1 LSKAKAA
8 DAIDTWLATTS
19 PEYRADVAAVTLAE
33 AFLDRIARLDD
44 RYRAFI
50 TVTPDVAEADA
61 RRVDE
66 ARRKGKPLP
75 LDGLPV
81 AVKDSIDI
89 AGTPTTVGSSFFKNH
104 VAGSDAEC
112 TRRLREAGAVVL
124 GKTNMHEFAF
134 GGTTDNPFY
143 GTCRNPWDVQ
153 RIPGGSSGGSAA
165 AVAAGFCC
173 GSLGSDTGGSVRIPA
188 ALNGVSGMRPT
199 YGLVSSRGVFPL
211 SRTLDI
217 VGPMA
222 RTVADVA
229 AILAVL
235 AGYDELDPRSIP
247 FEIATSPGS
256 AGDRLASMTI
266 GVPSS
271 YFFEDVDAEVAHAV
285 RTGIDTLCELGAVVR
300 TVELPGADVVNN
312 HSNSIIWAEAFA
324 VHRTRLEE
332 EPERF
337 GADTRMTLRFGA
349 AVTGA
354 EFADALQGMFE
365 WQRTVSRAFRDVDII
380 ATPATAVVAPKIDEV
395 ETVGVTANLVR
406 LTRHWSLAHVPA
418 LVVPCGLS
426 SEGLPIGM
434 QLSAAKTRDT
444 MLLRAG
450 LEYQAA
456 TEWHVRHPTAL

>member
-1 LSKAKAA
+1 VSRAEAA
-8 DAIDTWLATTS
+8 DAIDTWRATTS
-19 PEYRADVAAVTLAE
+19 PQYRAEVAAVTLAE

-44 RYRAFI
+44 RYHAFI
-50 TVTPDVAEADA
+50 TVTPDIAEADA

-89 AGTPTTVGSSFFKNH
+89 AGTPTTVGSSFFKH
-104 VAGSDAEC
+104 RVAASDAEC
-112 TRRLREAGAVVL
+112 MRRLREAGAVVL

-134 GGTTDNPFY
+134 GGTTDNPFF
-143 GTCRNPWDVQ
+143 GTCRNPWDLQ

-165 AVAAGFCC
+165 AVAAGLCC

-229 AILAVL
+229 AMLAVL

-247 FEIATSPGS
+247 CEIATIPRSTSDGL
-256 AGDRLASMTI
+256 AGMTI
-266 GVPSS
+266 GVPQR
-271 YFFEDVDAEVAHAV
+271 FFFDGVDNEVAHAV
-285 RTGIDTLCELGAVVR
+285 RNGIDALGELGAVVR
-300 TVELPGADVVNN
+300 AVELPGADVVNH

-324 VHRTRLEE
+324 LHRTRLYED
-332 EPERF
+332 PELF
-337 GADTRMTLRFGA
+337 GADTRMTLRFGE

-380 ATPATAVVAPKIDEV
+380 ATPATAAVAPNLDDV

-406 LTRHWSLAHVPA
+406 LTRHWSLAQVPA
-418 LVVPCGLS
+418 LVVPCGFS
-426 SEGLPIGM
+426 SEGLPIGL
-434 QLSAAKTRDT
+434 QLAAAKTRDAT
-444 MLLRAG
+444 LLRAG

-456 TEWHVRHPTAL
+456 TDWHLRRPTAV